1 MQTDTEERQT
11 EMKVI
16 GITGGVGS
24 GKSRVL
30 AYMRDAYGAVICQ
43 MDETA
48 RSLQKKGTR
57 CFDRIVEAFGT
68 GILDGQGE
76 LDRAALGSI
85 VFASEEKLTQL
96 NGIVH
101 PEVIRLVEKDIRSK
115 AEGGRKLYV
124 VEAALLPDV
133 GKELCDE
140 LWYIYADEN
149 VRRERLKTSRGYTD
163 DRISQMIGSQ
173 PEEERFRASCSVVID
188 NSGDFEDTKK
198 QIGDNL
204 QL

>member
-1 MQTDTEERQT
+1 MDREERH
-11 EMKVI
+11 EHRMKVI

-30 AYMRDAYGAVICQ
+30 AYLEEAYGAVICQ

-57 CFDRIVEAFGT
+57 CFERIVEVFGHE
-68 GILDGQGE
+68 ILDAQGE

-85 VFASEEKLTQL
+85 VFASEEKLAQL

-101 PEVIRLVEKDIRSK
+101 PEVIRHVAKDIQSKEAQGRS
-115 AEGGRKLYV
+115 LYV

-140 LWYIYADEN
+140 LWYIYANES
-149 VRRERLKTSRGYTD
+149 VRRERLKASRGYTD
-163 DRISQMIGSQ
+163 EKISQMIASQ
-173 PEEERFRASCSVVID
+173 PQEERFRSTCSVVID
-188 NSGDFEDTKK
+188 NSGSFEDTMK
-198 QIGDNL
+198 QIGDRL
-204 QL
+204 KL

>member
-1 MQTDTEERQT
+1 MDRDERQ
-11 EMKVI
+11 EHRMKVI

-30 AYMRDAYGAVICQ
+30 AYLEEAYGAVICQ

-57 CFDRIVEAFGT
+57 CFDRIVEVFGHE
-68 GILDGQGE
+68 ILDAQGE

-85 VFASEEKLTQL
+85 VFASEEKLAQL

-101 PEVIRLVEKDIRSK
+101 PEVIRHVAKDIQSKEAQGRS
-115 AEGGRKLYV
+115 LYV

-140 LWYIYADEN
+140 LWYIYANES
-149 VRRERLKTSRGYTD
+149 VRRERLKASRGYTD
-163 DRISQMIGSQ
+163 EKISQMIASQ
-173 PEEERFRASCSVVID
+173 PQEERFRSTCSVVID
-188 NSGDFEDTKK
+188 NSGSFEDTMK
-198 QIGDNL
+198 QIGDRL
-204 QL
+204 KL